1 MGIHH
6 SYLPLPSAQEHSD
19 IYLQVCN
26 LNGRRVFLITLHVT
40 TRLLV
45 NEIELSLAVNILN
58 EF

>member
-1 MGIHH
+1 MGLHH
-6 SYLPLPSAQEHSD
+6 SSLSLPSAQEHSD

-26 LNGRRVFLITLHVT
+26 LNGYRVFLITLHVT